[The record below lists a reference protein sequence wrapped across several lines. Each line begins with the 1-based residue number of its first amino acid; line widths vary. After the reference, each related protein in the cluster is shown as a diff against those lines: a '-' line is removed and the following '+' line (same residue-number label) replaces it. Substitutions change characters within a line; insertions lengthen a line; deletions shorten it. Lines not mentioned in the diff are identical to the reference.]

1 MKKTGFFIAALAIFA
16 IFSMN
21 GRAMAAYSCSGS
33 QQSYNN
39 NCAQEQSSN
48 AYTSPQLVGA
58 ASRQLAGLI
67 SARIESF
74 RASAGGLKTLAL
86 NEQGKLGKGPA
97 LELGTGRGAGKGGN
111 KLGVWVDSSWSD
123 YKDKNASTK
132 ADGNIITGA
141 FGLDYQADPNVV
153 VGLAAGYENIDIN
166 TTFNRGSLKADG
178 YTVAPYAVFNLN
190 NMFSVDVSGGYTWL
204 KYDVDRTTITDGATT
219 FSGTKSTG
227 SFDANRLFGS
237 FNVNADYATDSWLL
251 NGTVGTLYSSETQD
265 AYTESN
271 GTSRE
276 GGSYDVGRAIAGGK
290 IGYDLG
296 GVSPD
301 LGGIVPYLKGSYEY
315 DYSRQ
320 NITVQSSETKAA
332 NDDDRFIVGAGLSVA
347 PINGISGGLEF
358 TSVQGATSV
367 TNYTVNGTLR
377 LDF

>member
-1 MKKTGFFIAALAIFA
+1 MKKTGFIIAAAAFLAIFGM
-16 IFSMN
+16 S

-48 AYTSPQLVGA
+48 AYTSPQLVGV

-97 LELGTGRGAGKGGN
+97 IELGTGRGAGSGGN
-111 KLGVWVDSSWSD
+111 KLGVWADASWSD

-141 FGLDYQADPNVV
+141 FGIDYQADPNVV
-153 VGLAAGYENIDIN
+153 IGLAAGYENTDIN
-166 TTFNRGSLKADG
+166 TTFNRGNLKADG
-178 YTVAPYAVFNLN
+178 YTLAPYAVFKLDD
-190 NMFSVDVSGGYTWL
+190 MFSVDVNGGYTWL
-204 KYDVDRTTITDGATT
+204 KYDVDRTTVSSTVGGFT
-219 FSGTKSTG
+219 GTKSTG

-237 FNVNADYATDSWLL
+237 LNVNADYATDGWLL
-251 NGTVGTLYSSETQD
+251 SGTLGTLYASESQD
-265 AYTESN
+265 AYTESA
-271 GTSRE
+271 GTVRQ
-276 GGSYDVGRAIAGGK
+276 GASYDVGRAIVGGK
-290 IGYDLG
+290 VGYDI
-296 GVSPD
+296 D
-301 LGGIVPYLKGSYEY
+301 GIVPYVKGSYEY
-315 DYSRQ
+315 DYSRE
-320 NITVQSSETKAA
+320 NITVQTGDTKAA
-332 NDDDRFIVGAGLSVA
+332 NDDDRFVLGAGLSIA
-347 PINGISGGLEF
+347 PVNGVSGGLEF

-377 LDF
+377 VDF